1 MWILQRKTCDREKG
15 GCLISYNLKNAYMRI
30 GLDVMGGDFAPDAVI
45 EGAVDSLLHL
55 TPDDKLVLIG
65 DESVIYRKLSDMQV
79 EPSLFDIVHTTQ
91 VIEMGDHP
99 AKAFSQK
106 KDSSIAVGYGMLK
119 SSMLDGFCSAG
130 NTGAM
135 LVGASY
141 TVNVIPGVLRP
152 ALATILPCI
161 DDREAVILDVGL
173 NPDCKPEVL
182 VQYGILGSIY
192 AKYVLGIDNPS
203 VGLINIGEEE
213 SKGTPAVKAA
223 YELMK
228 EQPLLNFAGNIEG
241 NALFRETMPDVIV
254 CDGFVGNVIL
264 KQGEAFYEIYKKR
277 NLKDEYFE
285 RLDWENIG
293 GTPIIGINA
302 NVVIGH
308 GIAQRK
314 AIMNMVLQTRGVV
327 HANLA
332 QKIKEAI

>member
-1 MWILQRKTCDREKG
+1 
-15 GCLISYNLKNAYMRI
+15 MRI
-30 GLDVMGGDFAPDAVI
+30 GLDVMGGDFAPDAII
-45 EGAVDSLLHL
+45 EGAVDSLQHL
-55 TPDDKLVLIG
+55 SHDETLVLIG
-65 DESVIYRKLSDMQV
+65 DKVSILRKLSEMQV
-79 EPSLFDIVHTTQ
+79 EPSLFEIVHTSQ

-106 KDSSIAVGYGMLK
+106 KDSSIAVGFGMLK
-119 SSMLDGFCSAG
+119 NTDLDVFCSAG

-152 ALATILPCI
+152 ALVTLLPCI
-161 DDREAVILDVGL
+161 DNRNSVILDIGL
-173 NPDCKPEVL
+173 NPDCKPDNL
-182 VQYGILGSIY
+182 LQYGVLGSIY
-192 AKYVLGIDNPS
+192 AKYVLGTDNPT
-203 VGLINIGEEE
+203 VGLLNIGEEE
-213 SKGTPAVKAA
+213 TKGTPAVKTA

-228 EQPLLNFAGNIEG
+228 GHPGINFAGNIEG
-241 NALFRETMPDVIV
+241 NSLFRENMTDVIV
-254 CDGFVGNVIL
+254 CDGFVGNIIL
-264 KQGEAFYEIYKKR
+264 KMGEAFHHIYKSR
-277 NLKDEYFE
+277 NLQDEYFE

-308 GIAQRK
+308 GISKRR

>member
-1 MWILQRKTCDREKG
+1 
-15 GCLISYNLKNAYMRI
+15 MRI
-30 GLDVMGGDFAPDAVI
+30 GLDVMGGDFAPDAII
-45 EGAVDSLLHL
+45 EGAVDSLQYLS
-55 TPDDKLVLIG
+55 DNEKLVLIG
-65 DESVIYRKLSDMQV
+65 DEKSIFSKLKKVQIES
-79 EPSLFDIVHTTQ
+79 SLFDIVHTSEI
-91 VIEMGDHP
+91 IEMAEHP

-106 KDSSIAVGYGMLK
+106 KDSSIAVGYAMLK
-119 SSMLDGFCSAG
+119 NGAMEGFCSAG

-152 ALATILPCI
+152 ALAALLPCI
-161 DDREAVILDVGL
+161 DDRNSVILDVGL

-182 VQYGILGSIY
+182 LQYGILGSIY
-192 AKYVLGIDNPS
+192 AKYVLGKDKPT

-213 SKGTPAVKAA
+213 TKGTPAVKAA

-228 EQPLLNFAGNIEG
+228 EHPALNFVGNLEG
-241 NALFRETMPDVIV
+241 NNLFRETMTDVIV

-264 KQGEAFYEIYKKR
+264 KQGEAFHHIYKSR
-277 NLKDEYFE
+277 NLKDSFFD
-285 RLDWENIG
+285 RLDFENIG
-293 GTPIIGINA
+293 GTPIVGINA

-308 GIAQRK
+308 GISKRK
-314 AIMNMVLQTRGVV
+314 AIMNMILQTRAVV